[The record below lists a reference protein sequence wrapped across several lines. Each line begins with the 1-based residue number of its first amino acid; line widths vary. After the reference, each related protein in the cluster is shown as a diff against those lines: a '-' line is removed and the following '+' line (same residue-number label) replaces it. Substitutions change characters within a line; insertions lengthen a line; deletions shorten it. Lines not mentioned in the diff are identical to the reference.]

1 MGLHKNRFVKT
12 DEIADALDAEGA
24 AEKAQEIASKVVT
37 LIRNKAG
44 PLPLAKDAK
53 ACVLLLAERKGNSNG
68 QAFLDEMALRAP
80 NMPTLLVDPQMP
92 DVQAPAGCQTV
103 VINAYAQLGGYG
115 NDNAALLGQYPVIG
129 NDLVKAGKQLILIG
143 LCNPYLI
150 RAFPDVTTYFI
161 TYSPAP
167 TSEVAAVRALFGTV
181 PMTGRKVVT
190 VEECYKLPGLATPLF
205 RLRSIPMR
213 WSSSIPSCPGT
224 PVSRRATIFRGSISS
239 WPRMV
244 TATTSAASRNFQT
257 AFRRILW
264 PTTKWPLG
272 SLGRGLKIPL
282 E

>member
-115 NDNAALLGQYPVIG
+115 NDNAALLGQYLVIG

-143 LCNPYLI
+143 LGNPYLI

-167 TSEVAAVRALFGTV
+167 TSEVAAVRALFGTD

-190 VEECYKLPGLATPLF
+190 VE
-205 RLRSIPMR
+205 
-213 WSSSIPSCPGT
+213 
-224 PVSRRATIFRGSISS
+224 
-239 WPRMV
+239 
-244 TATTSAASRNFQT
+244 
-257 AFRRILW
+257 
-264 PTTKWPLG
+264 
-272 SLGRGLKIPL
+272 
-282 E
+282 

>member
-1 MGLHKNRFVKT
+1 MAAIRSGRLTQARVDASVRKVLAAKTTEGLRKNRFI
-12 DEIADALDAEGA
+12 IAGALDAEGA
-24 AEKAQEIASKVVT
+24 AGKAQEIASKAVT

-44 PLPLAKDAK
+44 LLPLAKDAN

-143 LCNPYLI
+143 LGNPYLI

-190 VEECYKLPGLATPLF
+190 VE
-205 RLRSIPMR
+205 
-213 WSSSIPSCPGT
+213 
-224 PVSRRATIFRGSISS
+224 
-239 WPRMV
+239 
-244 TATTSAASRNFQT
+244 
-257 AFRRILW
+257 
-264 PTTKWPLG
+264 
-272 SLGRGLKIPL
+272 
-282 E
+282 